1 MNANPKTENRQCGQ
15 GQGELV
21 EATDNIIIR
30 TVSRIMIPFIQLY
43 ALYVIMHGH
52 HSPGGGFQGGVIL
65 GASFILYLLTHGLEE
80 AKTRMS
86 EIKAGMFSAF
96 GLLIYSG
103 IGLLCLILGS
113 NYLDYGKLSTI
124 LKVIP
129 AQARS
134 LGILGVEIGVGI
146 AVMAVMYS
154 IFFDISTGGKL
165 PESDNNLR
173 GKDG

>member
-1 MNANPKTENRQCGQ
+1 MIR
-15 GQGELV
+15 V
-21 EATDNIIIR
+21 TDDIIIR
-30 TVSRIMIPFIQLY
+30 TVARILIPFIQLY

-65 GASFILYLLTHGLEE
+65 GASFILYLITHGLEE

-86 EIKAGMFSAF
+86 EMKAGLFSSF

-103 IGLLCLILGS
+103 IGLLCLILGG
-113 NYLDYGKLSTI
+113 NYLDYGKLSAV
-124 LKVIP
+124 LRVVP

-146 AVMAVMYS
+146 AVMAVMFS
-154 IFFDISTGGKL
+154 VFFDIATGGELK
-165 PESDNNLR
+165 EDQE
-173 GKDG
+173 

>member
-1 MNANPKTENRQCGQ
+1 MIR
-15 GQGELV
+15 L
-21 EATDNIIIR
+21 TDDIIIR
-30 TVSRIMIPFIQLY
+30 SVARILIPFIQLY

-65 GASFILYLLTHGLEE
+65 GASFILYLVTHGLEE

-86 EIKAGMFSAF
+86 EMKAGLFSSC

-113 NYLDYGKLSTI
+113 NYLDYGKLSAV
-124 LKVIP
+124 LKVVP

-146 AVMAVMYS
+146 AVMAVMFS
-154 IFFDISTGGKL
+154 VFFDIATGGELK
-165 PESDNNLR
+165 EDQE
-173 GKDG
+173 

>member
-1 MNANPKTENRQCGQ
+1 MTR
-15 GQGELV
+15 V
-21 EATDNIIIR
+21 TDDIIIR
-30 TVSRIMIPFIQLY
+30 TVARVLIPFIQLY

-80 AKTRMS
+80 GKARMS
-86 EIKAGMFSAF
+86 EMKAGLFSSF

-103 IGLLCLILGS
+103 IGLLCLIMGS
-113 NYLDYGKLSTI
+113 NYLDYGRLSTI
-124 LKVIP
+124 LRVIP

-146 AVMAVMYS
+146 AVMAVMFS
-154 IFFDISTGGKL
+154 IFFDIATGGE
-165 PESDNNLR
+165 PPGDEGSFGDR
-173 GKDG
+173 DG